1 MKGDDK
7 KTIEKLEEFLKLYK
21 LLNGDIKKII
31 KVKQSVNS

>member
-7 KTIEKLEEFLKLYK
+7 KTKKKLEEFLKLYK

-31 KVKQSVNS
+31 KAKQSVNS